1 MMRTEKTYGLGLESL
16 DEDPVE
22 EGLESLN
29 VLESSCL
36 SGMSVGCVCRGML
49 LCSHHCG
56 CFCSQRVVQSCEIN
70 TCSRK
75 KPRRVEKVLEML
87 IIYSDDIYGIVKC
100 QRVLFRGIS
109 SRQFISHLLITF
121 KARKMNPLRS
131 RAALPRPA
139 RLIQNAAVQKR
150 TFASK
155 DVVFGNDARQ
165 GMLKGV
171 DILAKAVSATL
182 GPKGRTVIIGGCH
195 LP

>member
-1 MMRTEKTYGLGLESL
+1 MFLKVAAWVVCQWAACV
-16 DEDPVE
+16 VE
-22 EGLESLN
+22 CCCALTI
-29 VLESSCL
+29 VD
-36 SGMSVGCVCRGML
+36 VFV
-49 LCSHHCG
+49 
-56 CFCSQRVVQSCEIN
+56 SQRVVQSCEIN

-75 KPRRVEKVLEML
+75 NPARVEKVLEML
-87 IIYSDDIYGIVKC
+87 IIYSDDIYEIVKR

-109 SRQFISHLLITF
+109 SRQFISHLLIPSKT
-121 KARKMNPLRS
+121 RKMNPLRS

-182 GPKGRTVIIGGCH
+182 GPKGRTVIIGACR

>member
-1 MMRTEKTYGLGLESL
+1 MFLKVAACMICQWAACV
-16 DEDPVE
+16 VE
-22 EGLESLN
+22 CCCALTIVDVFVS
-29 VLESSCL
+29 
-36 SGMSVGCVCRGML
+36 
-49 LCSHHCG
+49 
-56 CFCSQRVVQSCEIN
+56 QSCSELRN
-70 TCSRK
+70 KYMFQK
-75 KPRRVEKVLEML
+75 KPRSVEKVLEML
-87 IIYSDDIYGIVKC
+87 IIYSHDIYGIVKR

-109 SRQFISHLLITF
+109 SRQFISHLLITS
-121 KARKMNPLRS
+121 KTRKMNPLRS

-182 GPKGRTVIIGGCH
+182 GPKGRTVIIGACR
-195 LP
+195 LPRQPCSC